1 MRSVCAALVVFSV
14 LSVGCTASST
24 GRAASHKTL
33 KIDPDLPPI
42 ENLRRLAAAELH
54 ADQALPT
61 ADCPPPPGMQASLIR
76 ERDADDPIAWLTLVE
91 ALQHVSAAHEVILP
105 RVEPADASPDSPEVA
120 RHYIRGREAALNNDH
135 RTAVSELERAR
146 AIEPQ
151 NPSVLRALGRAY
163 LALPNQFRA
172 QEMFDLLVAL
182 DPDDGEAVLEA
193 ARIRLRLRQFQPA
206 AALLAPRIL
215 QGRLFEHDPEADFIV
230 MFTVADALQSMGYDR
245 AAVESAT
252 QVVTRAAPPT
262 QPTIY
267 FAQRQM
273 IFYRRSEVWRNVG
286 DALCRLGE
294 YDQAVQAY
302 TNALGGAAE
311 PQRLAPRLV
320 YANLR
325 LERTHHAQLALV
337 DAIDRDE
344 IRDRELTVR
353 LCAYLAEHSD
363 PVDLLAAAI
372 QRRLDRD
379 PDNVEMA
386 RAVAALRPSGE
397 AAEVLRTFIDRHPDD
412 FEALSQLLRWLAE
425 RDIDAAIALT
435 ESLAET
441 HPTFAG
447 DYVERLVLASPRP
460 AKLIAKTRNHLD
472 SPGGALV
479 CGRLHAYLGGAGP
492 AWRVCQTARRR
503 WPDDLG
509 LLLLQIDL
517 AAALEESGLLSDIVE
532 SAGHPDEPSVWVARA
547 RASRTVHDYESA
559 LEAARRAVEL
569 DAGDAQALIELGLA
583 HLGSAVTAENEV
595 TRIAQAQA
603 VEAAAE
609 LALSLD
615 PNLDEAFDVLWT
627 LYNRRELL
635 FDTQKRA
642 ELYIRLNRITD
653 GPSIFAARLDATR
666 ALRSRSKSA
675 MEGELNGLLDLY
687 DRDPTEIQLLKL
699 AVTVWMKL
707 DQIDEAERWLEARLQ
722 ARPGDPWVLQQWV
735 LLAIE
740 QEDYQ
745 RAIDRLESVLA
756 AEQYNHTASQLL
768 ESVYRAAGRHDALVK
783 LVEQRL
789 LTQPATTLRDVR
801 LAAAF
806 AEAQRTDRAMAHL
819 EQVLSHRDSAPRET
833 LLQAMQVASTME
845 QAALLTAEF
854 FDAIALDH
862 PNLPLAQYGLAML
875 ALAQAD
881 RLDDRFDAL
890 VRRAI
895 EHSSDGRGPGVNAAL
910 QWIDLAQTLVNAD
923 QPQAAARALR
933 NRVVALAP
941 LEPAAMDALFRATLV
956 ADAAAGEGQATL
968 ELIRAMVVGGRL
980 PVNVNIGRQEFL
992 HAAVYEAS
1000 NLHALI
1006 GDLAGTELLLREVI
1020 RLDPENEM
1028 AMNNLGYTRIEEG
1041 HSDAETVRWIERAH
1055 ELDLGDPNILDTI
1068 GWLRYLQGRFSEPD
1082 SEDGAVQFIESALD
1096 ETAGED
1102 SAEVW
1107 DHLGD
1112 ALWRVGDFDRA
1123 VTAWRRVVSDLDDQ
1137 HRDRLERLFLQR
1149 QLELGL
1155 LVVDPAEL
1163 YDRDFGPV
1171 LERARAKIEAVRS
1184 ERQPAVAPTFAEL
1197 ETTAIRPAGD

>member
-1 MRSVCAALVVFSV
+1 M
-14 LSVGCTASST
+14 
-24 GRAASHKTL
+24 
-33 KIDPDLPPI
+33 
-42 ENLRRLAAAELH
+42 
-54 ADQALPT
+54 
-61 ADCPPPPGMQASLIR
+61 IR

-91 ALQHVSAAHEVILP
+91 ALQHVSAAHQVILP
-105 RVEPADASPDSPEVA
+105 RVEPADALSNSPEVA
-120 RHYIRGREAALNNDH
+120 RHYIKGREAALNNDH
-135 RTAVSELERAR
+135 ATAVSELERAR

-215 QGRLFEHDPEADFIV
+215 EGKLFEHDPEADFIA

-252 QVVTRAAPPT
+252 QVVGRRAPPT

-294 YDQAVQAY
+294 HDQAVQAY

-311 PQRLAPRLV
+311 PQRLAPRLI

-325 LERTHHAQLALV
+325 LERTFHAQLALV

-344 IRDRELTVR
+344 FRDRELTVR

-363 PVDLLAAAI
+363 PVDLLAAAV

-397 AAEVLRTFIDRHPDD
+397 AAEVLRAFIDRHPDD
-412 FEALSQLLRWLAE
+412 LEAISQLLHWLAE

-441 HPTFAG
+441 HPALAG

-492 AWRVCQTARRR
+492 AWWVCETARRR

-547 RASRTVHDYESA
+547 RASRTVQDYESA
-559 LEAARRAVEL
+559 LESARRAVEL

-583 HLGSAVTAENEV
+583 HLGSAMVAENEA

-627 LYNRRELL
+627 LYNTRELL
-635 FDTQKRA
+635 FDPQKRD
-642 ELYIRLNRITD
+642 ELYIRLKRITD
-653 GPSIFAARLDATR
+653 GPSIFAARVDATR
-666 ALRSRSKSA
+666 ALQRRSKSA

-687 DRDPTEIQLLKL
+687 DRDPTEIQLLNL
-699 AVTVWMKL
+699 AVTLWMKL
-707 DQIDEAERWLEARLQ
+707 EQIDEAERWLDARLQ

-735 LLAIE
+735 RLAIA
-740 QEDYQ
+740 QKHFQ

-756 AEQYNHTASQLL
+756 EEQYNHTASQLL
-768 ESVYRAAGRHDALVK
+768 ESVYRAAGRHDALIDVI
-783 LVEQRL
+783 EQRL

-806 AEAQRTDRAMAHL
+806 AEAQRTDRAVAHL
-819 EQVLSHRDSAPRET
+819 QQVLSRRDSAPRET
-833 LLQAMQVASTME
+833 LLRALRVASTME
-845 QAALLTAEF
+845 QAAPFTAEF
-854 FDAIALDH
+854 FDAISLDH
-862 PNLPLAQYGLAML
+862 PDLPLAQYGLAML
-875 ALAQAD
+875 AMAQAD

-895 EHSSDGRGPGVNAAL
+895 EHASDGRGPSISAAFR
-910 QWIDLAQTLVNAD
+910 WIDLAQTLVNED
-923 QPQAAARALR
+923 QPQAGARALR
-933 NRVVALAP
+933 NRVIALAP
-941 LEPAAMDALFRATLV
+941 LEPAAMSALFRVTLV
-956 ADAAAGEGQATL
+956 ADAAAGQGQASL
-968 ELIRAMVVGGRL
+968 DLIRSLRVSGRL
-980 PVNVNIGRQEFL
+980 PPDARVGPQEL
-992 HAAVYEAS
+992 LPNALYEAGVI
-1000 NLHALI
+1000 HASV
-1006 GDLAGTELLLREVI
+1006 GNLAGSQLLLRETI
-1020 RLDPENEM
+1020 RVRPDDYM
-1028 AMNNLGYTRIEEG
+1028 AMNNLGYTLIENG
-1041 HSDAETVRWIERAH
+1041 NSDPETVGWIERAY
-1055 ELDLGDPNILDTI
+1055 ELDPRDSNILDTI
-1068 GWLRYLQGRFSEPD
+1068 GWLRYLQGRFNDGPD
-1082 SEDGAVQFIESALD
+1082 AQAGAVQLIQRAL
-1096 ETAGED
+1096 AQQA

-1112 ALWRVGDFDRA
+1112 ALWRTGEYDGA
-1123 VTAWRRVVSDLDDQ
+1123 VAAWQRVV
-1137 HRDRLERLFLQR
+1137 R
-1149 QLELGL
+1149 QLEDPQFRDQMLQALLRRQVREWRL
-1155 LVVDPAEL
+1155 LVVDPEEM
-1163 YDRDFGPV
+1163 YDRDFGSV